1 MSDLR
6 SHSNNAWRNISQ
18 RLPAR
23 QAEAVR
29 LGIERVAG
37 ASALYLTSDEA
48 EHRSHGLGHEAHL
61 GSR

>member
-29 LGIERVAG
+29 LGIERVVG

-48 EHRSHGLGHEAHL
+48 
-61 GSR
+61 